1 MRTLFHRPTLR
12 PPQLLAILS
21 AAGIAT
27 TGILV
32 SQSTGSTAASAASIS
47 SVIDTATPGDVGTP
61 PTTPAT
67 TQPAVAASP
76 ETIAPAPAPPSDKV
90 LNFDFQYQPN
100 YYYCGPAAVRIALTA
115 HGVNLSQDDL
125 ANQLGTTANGTN
137 SAEDTTRV
145 LNSATGTSF
154 YQTSSIPGE
163 VATPAEMDRL
173 QADAVHAISNGYAV
187 VANIIGGA
195 TDSVGVWH
203 EFPGGHYIAIV
214 GYSDDGRSLQVADSS
229 GMYGSSTYW
238 MSTID
243 MANWIGTRGYSA

>member
-1 MRTLFHRPTLR
+1 MSNLLQRSTLR
-12 PPQLLAILS
+12 RPQLLAILS

-27 TGILV
+27 AATTGILV
-32 SQSTGSTAASAASIS
+32 SQATDSTPASAALKS
-47 SVIDTATPGDVGTP
+47 SVVDMAIPGDAGTP
-61 PTTPAT
+61 PTDAQSAAPSETTP
-67 TQPAVAASP
+67 P
-76 ETIAPAPAPPSDKV
+76 APAPPPPSDKV
-90 LNFDFQYQPN
+90 LSFDFQYQPN

-125 ANQLGTTANGTN
+125 ANQLGTTVNGTD
-137 SAEDTTRV
+137 SAAETTRV
-145 LNSATGTSF
+145 LNSAIGTSF

-173 QADAVHAISNGYAV
+173 QADAAHAISNGYAV

-195 TDSVGVWH
+195 TDSAGVWH
-203 EFPGGHYIAIV
+203 DFPGGHYIAIV